1 MYKRLLTIAASGL
14 VVLGVAW
21 CGVQAN
27 AQAGPSGEQMGRGYQ
42 MSPDEEL
49 QRMDKALKLTD
60 DQKNQIK
67 PILEDRQQKMQ
78 SLRSDTSLSEQGRWG
93 KVRSIREESNSKIR
107 NLLNDDQKKKFDEMP
122 QHGPGHMEGH
132 RPSGR
137 STTGNPQ

>member
-49 QRMDKALKLTD
+49 QRLDKALKLTD
-60 DQKNQIK
+60 DQKGQIK
-67 PILEDRQQKMQ
+67 PILED
-78 SLRSDTSLSEQGRWG
+78 G
-93 KVRSIREESNSKIR
+93 IRRCKAFVPTPLFQNR
-107 NLLNDDQKKKFDEMP
+107 T
-122 QHGPGHMEGH
+122 EGA
-132 RPSGR
+132 R
-137 STTGNPQ
+137 